1 MGGHAYDVRAAVLP
15 FCPVQH
21 QSDSGA
27 AMGVPGAAAN
37 INTDCKFAAGFW
49 SKVVDSDKTLW
60 IMEGVGRFKLVNP
73 VAETGKKSQPL
84 ISHRRDGVDPHLAID
99 PHK

>member
-1 MGGHAYDVRAAVLP
+1 MGGHAYDVRASVLP
-15 FCPVQH
+15 LRALQH
-21 QSDSGA
+21 QSNSGSD
-27 AMGVPGAAAN
+27 MGVPGVATN
-37 INTDCKFAAGFW
+37 INFDCKFAARFW

-60 IMEGVGRFKLVNP
+60 IMEGVGRFKLVSP